1 MPSTRQKLIETAFE
15 LFGRGGF
22 HHVGLD
28 QIIDTAGCSKQTFYN
43 HFPSKDDLVVA
54 VLEFRHQV
62 EEAMF
67 AKLMIEHG
75 GDSPREK
82 LYGLFDALAAW
93 FSAPDWKGCIFV
105 TAAAEFPNEHDPAHQ
120 MAKKHMLTMQES
132 LQYLATLAGAKNPQ
146 QLSQQLVVL
155 VEGAVAYRHM
165 TNDPSTIMIAKML
178 AKPLLDAELPAPPP
192 KEKPTKAF
200 RAMRAKC

>member
-1 MPSTRQKLIETAFE
+1 MTPSTRQKLIETSFE

-28 QIIDTAGCSKQTFYN
+28 QIIDTAGISKQTFYN
-43 HFPSKDDLVVA
+43 HFESKDDLVVA

-75 GDSPREK
+75 GEQPREK
-82 LYGLFDALAAW
+82 LYGLFDALKAW
-93 FSAPDWKGCIFV
+93 FSAPEWQGCIFM

-120 MAKKHMLTMQES
+120 AAQRHTMQTQEG
-132 LQYLATLAGAKNPQ
+132 LQYLATLAGAKNPEALARKLIMLLHGVISYRQ
-146 QLSQQLVVL
+146 TMADTESI
-155 VEGAVAYRHM
+155 EVAK
-165 TNDPSTIMIAKML
+165 AL
-178 AKPLLDAELPAPPP
+178 AQPLLDAELPAPPP
-192 KEKPTKAF
+192 KEKAKF